1 MHRFWGDAM
10 KHFLADGMLI
20 FILVGIGST
29 LMKQQ
34 GEEQITMQY
43 RIEEFEKSVDEQQ
56 IIEPQVEG
64 ASLNKIEMNK
74 AAKLAEGTSEVIVQV
89 VDTTVSMIT
98 SLFIS
103 VIE

>member
-10 KHFLADGMLI
+10 KRFFADGMLI
-20 FILVGIGST
+20 LVLVGIGST

-34 GEEQITMQY
+34 GEENVTVQY
-43 RIEEFEKSVDEQQ
+43 RIEEFEKAVDEQKIAEAQ
-56 IIEPQVEG
+56 IEG

-74 AAKLAEGTSEVIVQV
+74 AARLAEGCSEVIVQV
-89 VDTTVSMIT
+89 VDTTISMIT

-103 VIE
+103 VVE

>member
-10 KHFLADGMLI
+10 KRFLADGMLI

-29 LMKQQ
+29 LMK
-34 GEEQITMQY
+34 EQITMQY

>member
-10 KHFLADGMLI
+10 KRFLADGLLI
-20 FILVGIGST
+20 LVLVGIGST

-34 GEEQITMQY
+34 GEENVTMQY
-43 RIEEFEKSVDEQQ
+43 RIEEFEKVVDEQQ
-56 IIEPQVEG
+56 VAEAQIEG

-74 AAKLAEGTSEVIVQV
+74 AARLAEGTSEVIVRV
-89 VDTTVSMIT
+89 VDTTISMIT

-103 VIE
+103 VVE

>member
-1 MHRFWGDAM
+1 
-10 KHFLADGMLI
+10 
-20 FILVGIGST
+20 
-29 LMKQQ
+29 
-34 GEEQITMQY
+34 
-43 RIEEFEKSVDEQQ
+43 
-56 IIEPQVEG
+56 
-64 ASLNKIEMNK
+64 MNK